1 MRMTK
6 SMALMA
12 MGAGAVLLY
21 QKYNEPVKRKLEQT
35 VGKKMDQAGKKLEDM
50 M

>member
-1 MRMTK
+1 
-6 SMALMA
+6 MAFMA

-21 QKYNEPVKRKLEQT
+21 QKYNEPVKKTIDKTIGKKIEQT
-35 VGKKMDQAGKKLEDM
+35 GKKLEDM

>member
-21 QKYNEPVKRKLEQT
+21 QKYNEPIKEKFEKT
-35 VGKKMDQAGKKLEDM
+35 IGKKVRQTGSKLEDM